1 MRIQLPVATAAIC
14 AMLIASGCSQ
24 KSTTAATRAP
34 AGPVYTQAA
43 MQGMVPAGTQ
53 LTVRTNETISTQ
65 TATSGQAYSAEIT
78 RDVVDQTGQVI
89 IPAGSPAELTVVQT
103 GDNQLS
109 LALRSVTVRGN
120 TYAVTTPTIEQERTG
135 GLGWNRRTLAFVG
148 GGAVLGTLIGAVAGG
163 GTGAGIGAIVGGA
176 GGALAQVL
184 TRGHEIRV
192 PAETELTFQL
202 DQPVCIR
209 GYRR

>member
-1 MRIQLPVATAAIC
+1 MQLPVATAAIC

-24 KSTTAATRAP
+24 KSTTTAATRAP
-34 AGPVYTQAA
+34 AGPVYTQTA
-43 MQGMVPAGTQ
+43 MSGMVPAGTQ
-53 LTVRTNETISTQ
+53 LVVRTNETISTQ
-65 TATSGQAYSAEIT
+65 TATPGQAYSAEIT

-89 IPAGSPAELTVVQT
+89 IPSGSPAELTVVQT

-120 TYAVTTPTIEQERTG
+120 TYAVVTPTVEQERTG

-176 GGALAQVL
+176 GGALTQVL
-184 TRGHEIRV
+184 TRGNEIRV

-202 DQPVCIR
+202 DQPVCIQ

>member
-1 MRIQLPVATAAIC
+1 
-14 AMLIASGCSQ
+14 
-24 KSTTAATRAP
+24 
-34 AGPVYTQAA
+34 

-53 LTVRTNETISTQ
+53 LVVRTNETISTR
-65 TATSGQAYSAEIT
+65 TATPGQAYSAEIT

-120 TYAVTTPTIEQERTG
+120 TYAVTTPMIEERGTG

-184 TRGHEIRV
+184 TRGDEIRV

-202 DQPVCIR
+202 DQPVCIQ